1 MEWNVFY
8 HNWNSRKIETYN
20 VFHHGGFLKDV
31 EKYLKKCESRE
42 EFAEELRRSLLYYF
56 WSKSEWEIL
65 VGPWIGSWKDKTE
78 KVDVYQQVMMNW
90 DKFLDYV
97 WKEGGRSND

>member
-8 HNWNSRKIETYN
+8 HNWNSRKIDTYN
-20 VFHHGGFLKDV
+20 VFHHAGFLKDV

-42 EFAEELRRSLLYYF
+42 AFAEELRRSLLYYF
-56 WSKSEWEIL
+56 LSRCEWEVLIC
-65 VGPWIGSWKDKTE
+65 PWIDSSKDKPK
-78 KVDVYQQVMMNW
+78 KVDVYQQVMLNW

-97 WKEGGRSND
+97 WSYKGGV